1 MKNQSNGLA
10 SSLTKTQIF
19 KVSIASFLVFLT
31 FNLIAQPVGTNYKEC
46 LTKINQNFPKDT
58 AKNYQ
63 YTLNIYGIPNNSI
76 ITDLDFALYFTSD
89 YFNANALRLISP
101 YGSEARLMTI
111 NSCPGTNGYNIFNYT
126 FDDQAY
132 DIATYNFTYDPITK
146 VGVKV
151 PANFTC
157 SSIGLYN
164 LDKYNIA
171 RMRSQGDH
179 LKIFNDL
186 IIRTNT
192 PSQPLYIDPNQIDII
207 NNSISGDNIEAL
219 ILKLGLMPG
228 KGLTL
233 RYNSSNSLPIG
244 GLKTGTYYT
253 FDIINS
259 NTIKLKLQNATKI
272 TSIELNSLH
281 YFSWTPVWVLFFY
294 NSTPLV
300 KGNVNHASINIK
312 YVPGPN
318 IAGGDLDNIIGNQP
332 ENRENGLNNQNADLS
347 SNIKVYP
354 NPFSNLAKIQFDLA
368 NELIVD
374 ASIIDNS
381 GKQIRNFKINGKTG
395 INEIVIEASQLPAYG
410 QYVLKLNAENYH
422 KVIPILYIAD

>member
-19 KVSIASFLVFLT
+19 KLSVASFLVFLS

-58 AKNYQ
+58 SKNYQ

-76 ITDLDFALYFTSD
+76 ITDVNFALNFNTD
-89 YFNANALRLISP
+89 YLNSNQIRLMSP
-101 YGSEARLMTI
+101 YGAESIVLPSNT
-111 NSCPGTNGYNIFNYT
+111 CPGTSSNKLFNYT

-132 DIATYNFTYDPITK
+132 DLATYNATYDSITK
-146 VGVKV
+146 SGIKVGA
-151 PANFTC
+151 PFICLNY
-157 SSIGLYN
+157 GLYN
-164 LDKYNIA
+164 VDKYNIA
-171 RMRSQGDH
+171 RVRPIGDH
-179 LKIFNDL
+179 LKILNGL
-186 IIRTNT
+186 VIRTNT
-192 PSQPLYIDPNQIDII
+192 PSQALYIEPYQIDIN

-219 ILKLGLMPG
+219 INKLGLIPC

-233 RYNSSNSLPIG
+233 RYNSTNASPIG
-244 GLKTGTYYT
+244 GLKPETYYT

-259 NTIKLKLQNATKI
+259 NTIKLKPQNDTKI
-272 TSIELNSLH
+272 TSTPLNSTH
-281 YFSWTPVWVLFFY
+281 YFSWTPMWILDFQNENPIVTGY
-294 NSTPLV
+294 M
-300 KGNVNHASINIK
+300 KHASLNIT
-312 YVPGPN
+312 YQPGPN

-332 ENRENGLNNQNADLS
+332 ENRENGLNTQNADLA

-354 NPFSNLAKIQFDLA
+354 NPFSNFAKIQFDLA

-381 GKQIRNFKINGKTG
+381 GKQIKNFKINGKTG
-395 INEIVIEASQLPAYG
+395 INEIEIEASQLPAFG

-422 KVIPILYIAD
+422 KAIPIVYVAD

>member
-1 MKNQSNGLA
+1 MKNQSIGIIPN
-10 SSLTKTQIF
+10 F
-19 KVSIASFLVFLT
+19 KKAQFFKISIASFLVFLS

-46 LTKINQNFPKDT
+46 LTQINQKFPKDT

-76 ITDLDFALYFTSD
+76 IKDLDFALYFTSD

-111 NSCPGTNGYNIFNYT
+111 NSCPGTNAYNIFNYT

-146 VGVKV
+146 LGVKA

-157 SSIGLYN
+157 SSNGLYN

-171 RMRSQGDH
+171 RIRSQGDH
-179 LKIFNDL
+179 LKNFNDL
-186 IIRTNT
+186 IIRSNT
-192 PSQPLYIDPNQIDII
+192 PSQALYIEPNQIDIN
-207 NNSISGDNIEAL
+207 NNSISGANIEAL
-219 ILKLGLMPG
+219 INKFGLIPG

-233 RYNSSNSLPIG
+233 RYNSSNGLPIG

-259 NTIKLKLQNATKI
+259 NTIKLKPQNDTKI
-272 TSIELNSLH
+272 TSIQFNSQH
-281 YFSWTPVWVLFFY
+281 YFSWSPVWILNFY
-294 NSTPLV
+294 NSTSLV
-300 KGNVNHASINIK
+300 KGNVEHASINIK

-332 ENRENGLNNQNADLS
+332 EKRENGLNNQNADLS

-354 NPFSNLAKIQFDLA
+354 NPFSNLAKIQFNLA
-368 NELIVD
+368 NDFIVD
-374 ASIIDNS
+374 AIIIDNS
-381 GKQIRNFKINGKTG
+381 GKQIKNFKINGKTG

-410 QYVLKLNAENYH
+410 QYVLKLNAENFH
-422 KVIPILYIAD
+422 KAIPIVYVTD